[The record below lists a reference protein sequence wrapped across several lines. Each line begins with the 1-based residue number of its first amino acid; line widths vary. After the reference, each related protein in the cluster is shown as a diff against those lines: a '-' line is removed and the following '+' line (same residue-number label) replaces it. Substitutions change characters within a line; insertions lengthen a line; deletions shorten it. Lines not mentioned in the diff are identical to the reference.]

1 MFFLNLTL
9 GQFLLLFG
17 SISAISLVLYLL
29 DRSRR
34 RQVVS
39 TLRFW
44 VAAEK
49 PTAVVRRKRVQQP
62 LSLLLQLLSM
72 LLLLLAI
79 AQLRLGVQGGKPRDH
94 VLILDT
100 SAWMDARAGKTTLM
114 DTARKRALAYL
125 KSLPAGDRVMLV
137 RADALATPAT
147 PFESNRK
154 VVANAIARSEPGSTA
169 LNLDQ
174 ALEFA
179 RIVQNMGGR
188 RAGEI
193 AYVGTGRISEHQAEY
208 VGEGVSLPNLRVLA
222 VNDEVQDCG
231 IRKMGLR
238 RSSADPGV
246 WDIYVSARNYGSAPR
261 QVTLALAFGGAP
273 VGVRRLTLPAGAE
286 REAAFTHRTHAAGL
300 LEARLIP
307 GDAFPGDDRAVLEIP
322 ALAALNVT
330 VYSNTPSLL
339 RPFLESNPRVSA
351 VFRGVGQY
359 TPDDGGLVILDRFRP
374 ATRPKADTIWIDPPA
389 SESPVP
395 VKMRVK
401 NPESIRWAADDPLGA
416 GLRTRDVR
424 LDAAS
429 VFAALPGDIHV
440 AETENGPIILARPG
454 NPKMVLFGFH
464 PALTAMRYE
473 LATPLLFANV
483 LRWIAPDTYRTLDL
497 AVRSAGTVSVPLD
510 ATVPPGDVKVLQADG
525 TPIPFTLRDRSLHFF
540 SGTRG
545 TARVIAGDRESVY
558 SLTLPEMWETKW
570 IPPATARRGI
580 PTFRDRMQGS
590 RDVWEL
596 LAILG
601 AVGLLAEWILF
612 GRLRRGR
619 LFALKPKQRAA
630 A

>member
-9 GQFLLLFG
+9 GQFLVLFG
-17 SISAISLVLYLL
+17 SISAIALALYLL

-44 VAAEK
+44 AAAEK

-79 AQLRLGVQGGKPRDH
+79 AQLRVGAQGGKRRDH

-100 SAWMDARAGKTTLM
+100 SAWMDARTRKTTLM
-114 DTARKRALAYL
+114 DTARSRALAYV
-125 KSLPAGDRVMLV
+125 KALPAGDRVMLV

-147 PFESNRK
+147 AFESNRK
-154 VVANAIARSEPGSTA
+154 VVENAIARSQPGSTA

-179 RIVQNMGGR
+179 RTAQNMGGR

-193 AYVGTGRISEHQAEY
+193 AYVGSGHVSEHGGA
-208 VGEGVSLPNLRVLA
+208 SISPPNLRVLQI
-222 VNDEVQDCG
+222 DDSVQDCG

-238 RSSADPGV
+238 RSNADPGV
-246 WDIYVSARNYGSAPR
+246 WDIYVSARNYALNSGSAPR

-273 VGVRRLTLPAGAE
+273 VGVRRLTLPPGAE
-286 REAAFTHRTHAAGL
+286 REAVFTHRTHAAGL

-307 GDAFPGDDRAVLEIP
+307 GDAFPSDDRAVLEIP
-322 ALAALNVT
+322 ALATLKVT
-330 VYSNTPSLL
+330 VYSNTPDLL
-339 RPFLESNPRVSA
+339 RPFLEANPRVTA
-351 VFRGVGQY
+351 VFRSVGQY
-359 TPDDGGLVILDRFRP
+359 KPDDSGLVILDRFRP

-389 SESPVP
+389 SDSPVP

-401 NPESIRWAADDPLGA
+401 NPESIRWASDDPLGA

-440 AETENGPIILARPG
+440 AETGSGPIILARPG

-473 LATPLLFANV
+473 LATPLLFANI

-497 AVRSAGTVSVPLD
+497 AVRSVGTVSVPLD
-510 ATVPPGDVKVLQADG
+510 AIVPPGDVKVLQADG

-545 TARVIAGDRESVY
+545 TARVIVGDRESVY

-570 IPPATARRGI
+570 TPPATARRGI
-580 PTFRDRMQGS
+580 PSFRDRMGGS

-601 AVGLLAEWILF
+601 AVGLLVEWTLF

-619 LFALKPKQRAA
+619 LFTLKPKQRAA

>member
-1 MFFLNLTL
+1 MYLLNLTL
-9 GQFLLLFG
+9 GQFLLLSG

-44 VAAEK
+44 AAAEK

-79 AQLRLGVQGGKPRDH
+79 AQLRVGVQGGKPRDH

-114 DTARKRALAYL
+114 DTARTRALAYL

-154 VVANAIARSEPGSTA
+154 AVENAIARSQPNSTA

-179 RIVQNMGGR
+179 RTVQNMGGR

-193 AYVGTGRISEHQAEY
+193 AYVGAGRISEHEAEH
-208 VGEGVSLPNLRVLA
+208 EGGASLPNLRVLA
-222 VNDEVQDCG
+222 VNDDVQNCG

-238 RSSADPGV
+238 RSSANPGV

-261 QVTLALAFGGAP
+261 QVTLALAIGGAP
-273 VGVRRLTLPAGAE
+273 VGLRRLTLPAGAE

-330 VYSNTPSLL
+330 VYSNAPSLL
-339 RPFLESNPRVSA
+339 RPFLESNPRVTA
-351 VFRGVGQY
+351 LFRSVGQY
-359 TPDDGGLVILDRFRP
+359 RPDDGGLVILDRFRP
-374 ATRPKADTIWIDPPA
+374 ATRPKTDTIWIDPPA
-389 SESPVP
+389 GESPVP
-395 VKMRVK
+395 VKTRVK
-401 NPESIRWAADDPLGA
+401 NPESIRWAADNPLGA

-464 PALTAMRYE
+464 PALTAMQYE
-473 LATPLLFANV
+473 LAAPLLFANI

-497 AVRSAGTVSVPLD
+497 AVRSVGTVSVPLD
-510 ATVPPGDVKVLQADG
+510 ATVAPDQVKVLQADG

-558 SLTLPEMWETKW
+558 SLTLPE
-570 IPPATARRGI
+570 
-580 PTFRDRMQGS
+580 
-590 RDVWEL
+590 
-596 LAILG
+596 
-601 AVGLLAEWILF
+601 
-612 GRLRRGR
+612 
-619 LFALKPKQRAA
+619 
-630 A
+630 